1 MVSELVYTH
10 KTHDTCDIVN
20 KYVVPYYNLVRNVC
34 SDIYGAPIEIAVN
47 DVVRCLVH
55 IKPSV
60 MKSHGLMPHASSG
73 IRRCSRELFLIF
85 AERFLKCLAHNP
97 DNDDTRF
104 VERTLS
110 CCITSVLHVL
120 MSIIACHKY
129 PGITFLPNT
138 SPMLWAQQR

>member
-1 MVSELVYTH
+1 MASELVYTH

-20 KYVVPYYNLVRNVC
+20 KYVVLSYNLVRNVC

-60 MKSHGLMPHASSG
+60 MKSHGLMSHENSG
-73 IRRCSRELFLIF
+73 IRRSSRELLVMFSEQL
-85 AERFLKCLAHNP
+85 LKCLAHNP
-97 DNDDTRF
+97 DNPDTRF

-110 CCITSVLHVL
+110 RCVTSEVHVL
-120 MSIIACHKY
+120 LSIIACHEC
-129 PGITFLPNT
+129 PGITFLSNP
-138 SPMLWAQQR
+138 SPML